1 MEIRKDFWKDR
12 NVLITGH
19 TGFKGSWLSLW
30 LQAYGANL
38 SGIALAPD
46 DGLSLFRIAGV
57 AERMKHNVIDIRN
70 YNELQNSINDIKP
83 EIIFHMEAQPFV
95 RKSYLEPIE
104 TYETN
109 VIGTVNL
116 LEASRK
122 CNSVKAVVNI
132 TTDKCYENFEITRGY
147 KEDDRMG
154 GYDPYSS
161 SKACAELVSAAYRN
175 SFLKNECISMATVRA
190 GNVIGGGDWSDDRLV
205 PNILNSLESN
215 KDIYVRNPDAVRP
228 WQHVLEPLSGY
239 LFLAEKLYTDNN
251 TIYADGWNFGP
262 NDEDAKSVRWIVNN
276 MLSIWGSNKKLCKQ
290 PGNHPHEANYL
301 KLDISKAK
309 KHLNWYPRL
318 SLNEA
323 LNYIVD
329 WHKSFLAGED
339 IKSKTLEQIEK
350 YSTLISKN

>member
-83 EIIFHMEAQPFV
+83 EILHMAAQPFV

-175 SFLKNECISMATVRA
+175 SFLKNEGISMATVRA

-215 KDIYVRNPDAVRP
+215 KDIYVRN
-228 WQHVLEPLSGY
+228 
-239 LFLAEKLYTDNN
+239 
-251 TIYADGWNFGP
+251 
-262 NDEDAKSVRWIVNN
+262 
-276 MLSIWGSNKKLCKQ
+276 
-290 PGNHPHEANYL
+290 
-301 KLDISKAK
+301 
-309 KHLNWYPRL
+309 
-318 SLNEA
+318 
-323 LNYIVD
+323 
-329 WHKSFLAGED
+329 
-339 IKSKTLEQIEK
+339 
-350 YSTLISKN
+350 